1 MFQNIT
7 ESIDHKGKNDK
18 QKAEAYSK
26 NRLLLIQNIAVYII
40 AFLVSIIGIKGE
52 VAPFAMAMF
61 VACCNSNVPAGVIL
75 IITIIGNF
83 IGFGIGSTISYILT
97 VLVFMF
103 SIIVF
108 KPVIQDNRNE
118 ITRLG
123 KNLIISTAIVQ
134 AIRCIFKSDL
144 FVYDVL
150 LSISYVVLTYV
161 FYKIFVN
168 SISVIKNFN
177 KDKAFSIEELIGAS
191 ILVTIASS
199 IFGQF
204 SFFGIEIPFL
214 IAIFLILVLSLR
226 NGILVGG
233 TTGISVGLILGVMGI
248 CNPFEVLAFAIAGLI
263 AGILSRFG
271 KIPTI
276 IGFIIGDVLVT
287 YIANG
292 FAVELISIKEILV
305 ASIGLIFVPKFSG
318 IDIADSSE
326 YTPLLTVPI
335 EKRLSDGT
343 EAKEKLNS
351 ISSVL
356 SEMAKILG
364 LSDTKELEND
374 LENIDNNKR
383 MFIEDLLDNME
394 RFPNNIL
401 YDDII
406 NLDTGIVE
414 DIYLKVVEKSEIEY
428 SDLIDVFENHNNYIV
443 GTENNDVIREDIDQI
458 VRVINRTYRINEMG
472 FNWKSKFEDKKKTI
486 SKQLTGVSK
495 AISNVAENLV
505 TEKPTK
511 GLGKKE
517 KEIIELLSQKQISVN
532 DIKIKKSKYGK
543 LFVDIYF
550 ENVAIVKEKDK
561 IKCIE
566 NIISKVC
573 DEKVAIQKDTSNID
587 ASSYMQRYSSE
598 DKYVIQIGY
607 SKASKSGNAV
617 SGDSSLQ
624 VKLDDDKY
632 LVLLSDGMGSG
643 SEARKSSQ
651 IVIKMMKKL
660 LAAGFD
666 REDSLELINSTIKLT
681 TEEVYATI
689 DASIFDLY
697 NGNVEFIKNGA
708 CKTYIKNKQ
717 NISQVASN
725 ALPLGI
731 LNKVEMSVF
740 DRDVVDGDIYVIC
753 SDGIVDSKQE
763 EDNDK
768 WLIKL
773 LKNISTNNVQK
784 MADILIK
791 EAIDN
796 NYGICKDD
804 MTIFT
809 VKVTKKTK
817 N

>member
-1 MFQNIT
+1 MFQNMT
-7 ESIDHKGKNDK
+7 GSID
-18 QKAEAYSK
+18 QKEKKSKTKTGNVSK
-26 NRLLLIQNIAVYII
+26 NRLLLLQNIAIYFI
-40 AFLVSIIGIKGE
+40 AFLVSMISIKAE
-52 VAPFAMAMF
+52 VTPFAMAIF
-61 VACCNSNVPAGVIL
+61 VACCNSNVPAGIIL

-83 IGFGIGSTISYILT
+83 IGFGLSSTLSYILT

-118 ITRLG
+118 ITKLG
-123 KNLIISTAIVQ
+123 KNLLISTIVVQ
-134 AIRCIFKSDL
+134 AIKCIFKSEL
-144 FVYDVL
+144 YVYDIL

-168 SISVIKNFN
+168 SISVVKNFN
-177 KDKAFSIEELIGAS
+177 KEKAFSIEELIGAT
-191 ILVTIASS
+191 ILVTIAASFFS
-199 IFGQF
+199 QF
-204 SFFGIEIPFL
+204 SFFGISIPIA
-214 IAIFLILVLSLR
+214 IAIFLILTLSLR

-233 TTGISVGLILGVMGI
+233 TTGISIGLILGVMGI
-248 CNPFEVLAFAIAGLI
+248 CSIYEVLAFSIAGLI

-271 KIPTI
+271 KISTI
-276 IGFIIGDVLVT
+276 IGFVIGDVLIT
-287 YIANG
+287 YLSNG
-292 FAVELISIKEILV
+292 FTIELISYKEIIIG
-305 ASIGLIFVPKFSG
+305 SIGLLFVPKFSG
-318 IDIADSSE
+318 INIADSSE

-335 EKRLSDGT
+335 DMRLSDGNA
-343 EAKEKLNS
+343 AKEKLNG
-351 ISSVL
+351 ISSVI
-356 SEMAKILG
+356 SEMARILG

-374 LENIDNNKR
+374 IENIDNNKR
-383 MFIEDLLDNME
+383 LFIEDLLDNME

-401 YDDII
+401 YEDITNI
-406 NLDTGIVE
+406 ESGIVE
-414 DIYLKVVEKSEIEY
+414 DIYLKVIEKSELEY
-428 SDLIDVFENHNNYIV
+428 SDLIDIFEKRNNYII
-443 GTENNDVIREDIDQI
+443 GSEDNEVIKEDIDQI
-458 VRVINRTYRINEMG
+458 VRIINRTYRINEIG
-472 FNWKSKFEDKKKTI
+472 FNWKTKFEDRKKTI
-486 SKQLTGVSK
+486 SQQLSGVSK
-495 AISNVAENLV
+495 AISNVAESLGE
-505 TEKPTK
+505 EKKKPEM
-511 GLGKKE
+511 GKKE
-517 KEIIELLSQKQISVN
+517 IEIKELLEQKQITVKEIR
-532 DIKIKKSKYGK
+532 IKNQKYGK
-543 LFVDIYF
+543 LFVDMYF
-550 ENVAIVKEKDK
+550 ENTAVVKEKDK

-573 DEKVAIQKDTSNID
+573 DEKVVLQKDTSNID

-598 DKYVIQIGY
+598 DKYTLQVGY
-607 SKASKSGNAV
+607 AKISKTGNTV

-624 VKLDDDKY
+624 TKLDDDKY

-643 SEARKSSQ
+643 QEARKSSQ

-666 REDSLELINSTIKLT
+666 KEDSLELINSTLKLT

-697 NGNVEFIKNGA
+697 NGNVEFIKNGS

-740 DRDVVDGDIYVIC
+740 DKDITDGDIYVIC

-763 EDNDK
+763 EDSDK
-768 WLIKL
+768 WLKKL

-784 MADILIK
+784 MADIILN

-804 MTIFT
+804 MTVFT
-809 VKVTKKTK
+809 VKVNNKSK
-817 N
+817 